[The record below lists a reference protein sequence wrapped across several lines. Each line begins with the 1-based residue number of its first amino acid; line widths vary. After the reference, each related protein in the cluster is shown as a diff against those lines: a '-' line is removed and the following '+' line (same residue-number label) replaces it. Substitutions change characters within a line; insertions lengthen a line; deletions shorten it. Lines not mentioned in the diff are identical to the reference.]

1 MNESVP
7 NRIPVKEIERYAK
20 HLLPKDQKVINDLHV
35 SCLVAVPC
43 TSLYKR
49 VMESFQISLQLGCLN
64 STTPEAFAKG
74 RISQGKHCLRPD
86 CECKGTANYSL
97 TQENHMKKYEKLFLY
112 PVFWGMKIAKLQK
125 QA

>member
-1 MNESVP
+1 MNKSVP

-64 STTPEAFAKG
+64 STTPDAFAKG
-74 RISQGKHCLRPD
+74 GVSGRASIACVPIASAKVRRIIALRKKTIWKSMKN
-86 CECKGTANYSL
+86 CSL
-97 TQENHMKKYEKLFLY
+97 TLNFG
-112 PVFWGMKIAKLQK
+112 V
-125 QA
+125 